1 MFKIKRLKIKDEAK
15 YCDTY
20 RLQDYCS
27 KSPVRDQENKRE
39 KDLVKIL
46 ESFVIPHER
55 HES

>member
-1 MFKIKRLKIKDEAK
+1 MKLSTAIHTGYKIIVQK
-15 YCDTY
+15 
-20 RLQDYCS
+20 
-27 KSPVRDQENKRE
+27 VRDQENKRE